1 LLRIEETAW
10 QNCQPVQGHD
20 MADNV
25 AASLYQ
31 APVENESLPG
41 ALLAARARFGGAKE
55 IVEDQDRTALSYDR
69 LILGA
74 MVLGR
79 KLTSGMAEREN
90 VGVLLP
96 NVNGCAVTIFG
107 LLFRNRVPVM
117 LNFTAGLRNLQSACD
132 TAKIRTI
139 ITARKFIEN
148 AKLDDLVAALG
159 QGRRIVW
166 LEDVRAG
173 LTVIDKVL
181 GALDAR
187 LRAGSL
193 AARIK
198 ASDPAFILFTSGSE
212 GKPKGV
218 VLTHGNIIANVRQIA
233 AAGHDILRPEDIM
246 FNPLPVFHSY
256 GLTAGL
262 MTGVLSG
269 MKVVLYP
276 SPLHYREVPRL
287 IGKTKA
293 TILFGTDTF
302 LVGYAR
308 AADKDD
314 LTSVRYVIT
323 GAERVKDDT
332 RRLWD
337 PFGTTILEGY
347 GCTECSPVLACNVPS
362 IMKDGTVGPLLPGI
376 NWRLDPVEGI
386 SEGGKLVVKG
396 ANVMAGYML
405 ADRPGE
411 IVPPVD
417 GWHDTGDIVTVD
429 DEGCITIKGR
439 AKRFA
444 KIGGEMVSLA
454 AIETMAADLWPG
466 VNHVA
471 VSLPDPRKGEQI
483 ILVTEQGNAD
493 RAALMAHARAQGFP
507 ELWVPRAI
515 LVLEQIPVLG
525 SGKIDYAGTA
535 DEASSKRALM

>member
-1 LLRIEETAW
+1 
-10 QNCQPVQGHD
+10 

-25 AASLYQ
+25 AASLYRSP
-31 APVENESLPG
+31 AEDESLPG
-41 ALLAARARFGGAKE
+41 ALLEARAIHGAARE
-55 IVEDQDRTALSYDR
+55 IVEDQDRTALTYDR

-79 KLTSGMAEREN
+79 KLAQGTTEREN
-90 VGVLLP
+90 VGLLLP
-96 NVNGCAVTIFG
+96 NVNGVAVTIFG

-117 LNFTAGLRNLQSACD
+117 LNFTAGLRNLQSACE
-132 TAKIRTI
+132 TAKIGTI
-139 ITARKFIEN
+139 VTARKFIEN

-159 QGRRIVW
+159 KGRRIVW
-166 LEDVRAG
+166 LDDVRAN
-173 LTVIDKVL
+173 LSAFDKVM
-181 GALDAR
+181 GAIDAK
-187 LRAGSL
+187 LRARSL
-193 AARIK
+193 AAR
-198 ASDPAFILFTSGSE
+198 SRRDDPAVILFTSGSE

-218 VLTHGNIIANVRQIA
+218 VLTHGNLLANCRQISS
-233 AAGHDILRPEDIM
+233 AGHDILRPDDII

-256 GLTAGL
+256 GLTAGFL
-262 MTGVLSG
+262 MGVLSG

-276 SPLHYREVPRL
+276 SPLHYREIPRL

-308 AADKDD
+308 AAEKQD
-314 LTSVRYVIT
+314 LSSVRYVIT
-323 GAERVKDDT
+323 GAERVKEET

-347 GCTECSPVLACNVPS
+347 GCTECAPVLACNVPAM
-362 IMKDGTVGPLLPGI
+362 MKNGTVGPLLPGI

-386 SEGGKLVVKG
+386 AEGGKLVVKG
-396 ANVMAGYML
+396 ANVMAGYMT

-411 IVPPVD
+411 IAPPPE

-429 DEGCITIKGR
+429 DDGCITIRGR

-454 AIETMAADLWPG
+454 AIETMTADLWPG

-483 ILVTEQGNAD
+483 ILVTEQPDAD
-493 RAALMAHARAQGFP
+493 RPALLAHAKAQGFP
-507 ELWVPRAI
+507 ELWVPRGI
-515 LVLEQIPVLG
+515 LVLEGIPVLG
-525 SGKIDYAGTA
+525 SGKIDYAGA
-535 DEASSKRALM
+535 AEVASGMRGLL

>member
-1 LLRIEETAW
+1 
-10 QNCQPVQGHD
+10 

-31 APVENESLPG
+31 APAEDESIPK
-41 ALLAARARFGGAKE
+41 ALLEARARYGAAKE

-69 LILGA
+69 LILGS

-79 KLTSGMAEREN
+79 KLAQGTAEREN

-96 NVNGCAVTIFG
+96 NVNGCAVTLFG

-132 TAKIRTI
+132 TAKIKTI

-166 LEDVRAG
+166 LDDVRAG
-173 LTVIDKVL
+173 LGAMDKL
-181 GALDAR
+181 MGALDAK
-187 LRAGSL
+187 LRAKSL
-193 AARIK
+193 AARTRRD
-198 ASDPAFILFTSGSE
+198 DPAVILFTSGSE

-218 VLTHGNIIANVRQIA
+218 VLTHGNLIANCRQISS
-233 AAGHDILRPEDIM
+233 AGHDILRPDDII

-256 GLTAGL
+256 GLTAGFL
-262 MTGVLSG
+262 MGVLSG

-276 SPLHYREVPRL
+276 SPLHYREIPRL
-287 IGKTKA
+287 IGKVKA
-293 TILFGTDTF
+293 TIMFGTDTF

-314 LTSVRYVIT
+314 LSTVRYVIT
-323 GAERVKDDT
+323 GAERVKEET
-332 RRLWD
+332 RRLWE

-347 GCTECSPVLACNVPS
+347 GCTECSPVLACNVPAM
-362 IMKDGTVGPLLPGI
+362 MKNGTVGPLLPGI
-376 NWRLDPVEGI
+376 NWRLVPVEGI
-386 SEGGKLVVKG
+386 AEGGKLVVKG
-396 ANVMAGYML
+396 ANVMAGYMQ

-411 IVPPVD
+411 IIPPAE

-429 DEGCITIKGR
+429 DDGCITIKGR

-454 AIETMAADLWPG
+454 AIESMVADLWPG

-483 ILVTEQGNAD
+483 VLVTEQGNAD
-493 RAALMAHARAQGFP
+493 RAALAAHARAQGFP
-507 ELWVPRAI
+507 ELWAPRAI
-515 LVLEQIPVLG
+515 LILETIPVLG
-525 SGKIDYAGTA
+525 SGKIDYAATTE
-535 DEASSKRALM
+535 EAMAKRALL